1 MEAKLMNLPN
11 KLSVLRIVLVPIMA
25 IVYVL
30 PLPYVEIWAIAIFA
44 IAAFTDFL
52 DGYIARKYN
61 MVTNLG
67 KLLDPIADKLL
78 ITFALFIIVEQNILP
93 IGIGCFCG
101 ALIIGRELLISMIR
115 QIAASKGTIIQA
127 NKYGK
132 IKTIFQDISLPM
144 LMLLGMQ
151 GLKGTFWNI
160 FSYISYGMFAIAVL
174 LTIISC
180 LVYMV
185 QNKKVFN
192 D

>member
-1 MEAKLMNLPN
+1 MNLPN

-185 QNKKVFN
+185 QN
-192 D
+192 